1 MMEKLAPYRVFT
13 SSSLK
18 LIAVIT
24 MLIDH
29 FGATVMS
36 QAILKL
42 PAVKADADLYHN
54 MLILYRLIRS
64 IGRVPFP
71 IYCLLLVEGFIHTHS
86 KLKYLLRLGIFVLIS
101 EIPFDYAIYNHWF
114 YPNKQNVFFTL
125 FFGMLV
131 MVLVER
137 FRNDWLQFLIMAAG
151 VYLGWLF
158 KTDYGARGVFLIC
171 TLFLVRYAR
180 PIQCLAGA
188 LIMQYELTAPLAFV
202 PILLYNGEKGN
213 LKMKYFFYWF
223 YPVHLLLLGFIRD
236 LVLFYFG

>member
-1 MMEKLAPYRVFT
+1 M
-13 SSSLK
+13 
-18 LIAVIT
+18 
-24 MLIDH
+24 
-29 FGATVMS
+29 
-36 QAILKL
+36 
-42 PAVKADADLYHN
+42 
-54 MLILYRLIRS
+54 
-64 IGRVPFP
+64 
-71 IYCLLLVEGFIHTHS
+71 
-86 KLKYLLRLGIFVLIS
+86 KYLLRLGIFVLIS

-114 YPNKQNVFFTL
+114 YPDKQNVFFTL

-131 MVLVER
+131 MVLVDR
-137 FRNDWLQFLIMAAG
+137 FRNDWLQFLIMAVG

-223 YPVHLLLLGFIRD
+223 YPVHLLLLGLARD
-236 LVLFYFG
+236 IVLFYFG

>member
-54 MLILYRLIRS
+54 MLILYRLIRY
-64 IGRVPFP
+64 IGRVAFP
-71 IYCLLLVEGFIHTHS
+71 IYCFLLVEGFIHTHS

-114 YPNKQNVFFTL
+114 YPDKQNVFFTL

-131 MVLVER
+131 MVLVDR

-158 KTDYGARGVFLIC
+158 KTDYGARAFSSS
-171 TLFLVRYAR
+171 
-180 PIQCLAGA
+180 
-188 LIMQYELTAPLAFV
+188 APCS
-202 PILLYNGEKGN
+202 
-213 LKMKYFFYWF
+213 
-223 YPVHLLLLGFIRD
+223 
-236 LVLFYFG
+236 

>member
-54 MLILYRLIRS
+54 MLILYRLIRY
-64 IGRVPFP
+64 IGRVAFP
-71 IYCLLLVEGFIHTHS
+71 IYCFLLVEGFIHTHS
-86 KLKYLLRLGIFVLIS
+86 KMKYLLRLGIFVLIS

-114 YPNKQNVFFTL
+114 SPDKQNVFFTL

-131 MVLVER
+131 MVLVDR
-137 FRNDWLQFLIMAAG
+137 FRNDWLQFLIMAVG
-151 VYLGWLF
+151 VY
-158 KTDYGARGVFLIC
+158 LIC

-223 YPVHLLLLGFIRD
+223 YPVHLLLLGLARD
-236 LVLFYFG
+236 IVLFYFG

>member
-54 MLILYRLIRS
+54 MLILYRLIRY
-64 IGRVPFP
+64 IGRVFP
-71 IYCLLLVEGFIHTHS
+71 IYCFLLVEGFIHTHS

-101 EIPFDYAIYNHWF
+101 EIPLITRSTTTG
-114 YPNKQNVFFTL
+114 FTPTNRTCSSRCFSVCWSWYWWSVSGTTGFSFSL
-125 FFGMLV
+125 WPPAF
-131 MVLVER
+131 
-137 FRNDWLQFLIMAAG
+137 ISAG
-151 VYLGWLF
+151 SSRPTTVQ
-158 KTDYGARGVFLIC
+158 GAFSSS
-171 TLFLVRYAR
+171 
-180 PIQCLAGA
+180 
-188 LIMQYELTAPLAFV
+188 APCS
-202 PILLYNGEKGN
+202 
-213 LKMKYFFYWF
+213 
-223 YPVHLLLLGFIRD
+223 
-236 LVLFYFG
+236 